1 MSLAP
6 FAAGSANCSAEKAPN
21 SRKRLKFCQNL
32 PFLVH
37 IRGNGHRPDFSETP
51 LWEGE
56 SQQVRYPSHLF
67 TLPPRGPRDRT
78 RVRREVTR
86 NACIRTHGHY

>member
-1 MSLAP
+1 M
-6 FAAGSANCSAEKAPN
+6 
-21 SRKRLKFCQNL
+21 
-32 PFLVH
+32 
-37 IRGNGHRPDFSETP
+37 GNGHTPDFSETP

-56 SQQVRYPSHLF
+56 SHQVRYPSHLF